1 MRRRRQRIEG
11 FLALARAAERSGRWA
26 EAARLFRIAGDL
38 MHGGDELALARACEM
53 NCLANLEVPIPMCKR
68 RRLAGAA

>member
-11 FLALARAAERSGRWA
+11 FLALARAAERRSRWA

-38 MHGGDELALARACEM
+38 MHGGDELAQARACEM
-53 NCLANLEVPIPMCKR
+53 NCLANLEVPVPMGGAR
-68 RRLAGAA
+68 RFAGAA